1 MAGDCKSSD
10 LVTVGSIPTT
20 STKSTLSRR
29 ARRVVMLSNAG
40 NERFE
45 SSSVFLMGVYLAYRP
60 AHGKSVTQWRRKAY
74 TDVCMF
80 LNVPAHNR
88 IVCVRTMRSEIM
100 THRTLPLGR
109 EGRWQHESSP
119 WSGSGWRL
127 CVMGLGVPGS

>member
-1 MAGDCKSSD
+1 M
-10 LVTVGSIPTT
+10 
-20 STKSTLSRR
+20 
-29 ARRVVMLSNAG
+29 
-40 NERFE
+40 
-45 SSSVFLMGVYLAYRP
+45 SV
-60 AHGKSVTQWRRKAY
+60 
-74 TDVCMF
+74 CF

-127 CVMGLGVPGS
+127 CVMVHCSQGRVSLMQYNYRRREEAFRSVSVHGRTRACHARRRGSLPLQTASFKNVGVGLC